1 VKDSAPLDEMV
12 DGRRRIRPHWQAAMA
27 ALADLP
33 EGGLAARA
41 LRLDRALAEDGA
53 RSLLA
58 GPDARAAAWRCDA
71 VPLPIPAAEFAALE
85 AGLAQRARLLE
96 AVLADLYG
104 AQSLLAE
111 GLIPPELVFANPA
124 FLRPVRD
131 AARPATLPFLQTY
144 AADLLR
150 GPDGAWRVLA
160 DRSSRAA
167 GLGQARENR
176 RVLARAFPDLF
187 RGAPVRPLGPF
198 FEAWQD
204 ALSRLLPEDGAE
216 AGIAL
221 LTPGV
226 THPHWFEHMVLSREL
241 SCALVEP
248 GDLTVRGGALFLKT
262 LNGLK
267 RIGVVIR
274 RMDGRLLDPLELGTA
289 GAAGIP
295 GLFDALREGSVRIV
309 NDPGSGAA
317 EAPALA
323 AFLPALARRLLGEE
337 LLLPQVP
344 TLWLGAP
351 GAVGQVLEQPERW
364 LIRPA
369 TDGMAPAVA
378 LAALDLADR
387 AAWLGRLSRDG
398 AAYAASEAIPPSVA
412 PTIVNG
418 ALEPRPVLLRMFLLQ
433 DGGTWQ
439 ALPGGL
445 ARTLEGAGAI
455 AGGLPDGG
463 LAKDVWVLAEEREEI
478 LGPAARPQ
486 APLPIRRAAGEL
498 PSRVADNFF
507 WLGRQAE
514 RLEAAARLLRAAA
527 QRLDRGVALPREA
540 YELAALGRCLIRAGL
555 LTEDAAPAPGSTS
568 ALADAVLRAGRAN
581 GALAPLFA
589 PLARLTDSLRDRL
602 TPDLYAAFTLPLGAA
617 RAALAETRDLAAA
630 AEALDSLIR
639 ALLAMAGAVAE
650 SMVRGGGFL
659 FLDLGRRIERAQTT
673 ATSLAAALE
682 EPPARIE
689 AGLRLA
695 LDLCDSVLTYRARYL
710 SVLQPAPALDLVL
723 ADPGNPRGLAFQAE
737 AVARHLALLPGADA
751 LRAQAE
757 ALGAEAAAM
766 VSDVLAAPQQAA
778 AAALLPPRLAAF
790 AAEGAA
796 LSDRITRR
804 FFALLPAAQALG
816 PVEDSASLRGA
827 A

>member
-1 VKDSAPLDEMV
+1 MV
-12 DGRRRIRPHWQAAMA
+12 DGRRRIRPHWQGAMA
-27 ALADLP
+27 ALSDLP

-58 GPDARAAAWRCDA
+58 GPGSGTAAWRCDA

-104 AQSLLAE
+104 PQSLLAE

-124 FLRPVRD
+124 FLRPTRD
-131 AARPATLPFLQTY
+131 AARPASVPFLQTT

-176 RVLARAFPDLF
+176 RLLARAFPDLF
-187 RGAPVRPLGPF
+187 RGQHVRPLGPF

-204 ALSRLLPEDGAE
+204 ALSRLLPEDGAD

-241 SCALVEP
+241 SCALVEA
-248 GDLTVRGGALFLKT
+248 GDLSVRGGALFLKT

-274 RMDGRLLDPLELGTA
+274 RVDGRLLDPLELGTA
-289 GAAGIP
+289 GAAGVP

-323 AFLPALARRLLGEE
+323 AFLPALSRRLFGEDPV
-337 LLLPQVP
+337 LPQVP
-344 TLWLGAP
+344 TLWLGTP
-351 GAVGQVLEQPERW
+351 GAAGQVLEDPERW

-369 TDGMAPAVA
+369 TDGMAPAVP
-378 LAALDLADR
+378 LASLDRAER
-387 AAWLGRLSRDG
+387 AAWLTRLSRDG
-398 AAYAASEAIPPSVA
+398 AAYAASEAIPASLA
-412 PTIVNG
+412 PTIVDG
-418 ALEPRPVLLRMFLLQ
+418 ALEPRPVLLRMFLLR
-433 DGGTWQ
+433 DGAGWQ
-439 ALPGGL
+439 AMPGGL
-445 ARTLEGAGAI
+445 ARTLDGAGGI
-455 AGGLPDGG
+455 AGGLPHAG

-486 APLPIRRAAGEL
+486 APLPIRRAAGDL

-514 RLEAAARLLRAAA
+514 RLEAAARLLRGAA

-555 LTEDAAPAPGSTS
+555 LPDDAAPAPGQTK
-568 ALADAVLRAGRAN
+568 ALADAVLRAGRPS
-581 GALAPLFA
+581 GALVPLFA

-602 TPDLYAAFTLPLGAA
+602 TADLYAAFTLPLGAA
-617 RAALAETRDLAAA
+617 RAALAETRDLAAS
-630 AEALDSLIR
+630 AEALDALIR
-639 ALLAMAGAVAE
+639 ALSGMAGAVAE

-659 FLDLGRRIERAQTT
+659 FLDLGRRIERAQAT
-673 ATSLAAALE
+673 ATSLGAALE

-723 ADPGNPRGLAFQAE
+723 ADPGNPRGLAFQPE

-757 ALGAEAAAM
+757 ALGDEAVAMAAE
-766 VSDVLAAPQQAA
+766 VLASPQQPA

-790 AAEGAA
+790 ATESAA